1 MFDARIHRPMSL
13 SLLSLILLALVA
25 PALHRR
31 LRGATGWVLALP
43 VLGIT
48 AWFATLLPGIADGGV
63 VMESTT
69 WAPALGIDL
78 AFRVDGWGLVF
89 LLLIG
94 GIGVL
99 ILIYAAGYFQGH
111 RQEGRFYGFIL
122 LFMAS
127 MLGLVAADN
136 LVLLFIFWELT
147 SFSSYLLIG
156 FDHEKPESRAAA
168 LQALLITGGGGL
180 ALLVGFLLM
189 GQVSGSYS
197 YSALLVNPDVLR
209 DHTLYVPIL
218 LLVLAGAF
226 TKSAQVPFH
235 FWLPG
240 AMTAPTPVS
249 AYLHSATMVTA
260 GIYLLGRFSPLLG
273 GTDAWH
279 YIVTSFGAVTMLTG
293 ALMALVQT
301 DLKRLLA
308 YSTVSA
314 LGTLTLLLGIGT
326 ALSIKAAAVFLIVH
340 SLYKGALFMIAG
352 AVDHEA
358 GTRDVRALGG
368 LFKVMPLTALAAG
381 AAALSMS
388 GFPPLLGFIGKELL
402 YEANLA
408 APQAA
413 TLITVV
419 GVAANVIMVAVAI
432 MVGFRPFHGSPL
444 LPVKTMHEP
453 PLALWLGPL
462 VLAALGLVAGLFPGL
477 VDQPLVSAAA
487 SAIRARQT
495 TVELKLWHGMNLVLL
510 LSVFTLVAGVV
521 VYALRHR
528 LRAWAGWLAPVSRC
542 GPQRCYELALR
553 SLIATAA
560 VQTRLLQHG
569 YLRGYVLTVLVF
581 AMALTGYGLVRFG
594 AVPWR
599 EGFDNARP
607 HEIAVGLLILAA
619 ALVTVRTRSR
629 LAAVAALGVVGY
641 SVALIY
647 ALYGAP
653 DLAVTQIIVET
664 LTLVLFVLVVVH
676 LPAFSELSSPR
687 RRRFDAVFA
696 AVAGLVITLLVLK
709 ALHMESDERV
719 TEYYAANAL
728 RAQGRNVVNIIL
740 VDYRALDTL
749 GEITVLAVAAL
760 GVYALLKLR
769 PEKRKEDG

>member
-1 MFDARIHRPMSL
+1 MSL
-13 SLLSLILLALVA
+13 ALLSLFLLALIA

-31 LRGATGWVLALP
+31 LCGATGWVLALP
-43 VLGIT
+43 VLAVT
-48 AWFATLLPGIADGGV
+48 TWFATLLPGIACGGV
-63 VMESTT
+63 VMESRP
-69 WAPALGIDL
+69 WVPALGIDL
-78 AFRVDGWGLVF
+78 AFRVDGWSLLF

-94 GIGVL
+94 GIGAL

-111 RQEGRFYGFIL
+111 RQAGRFYAFIL
-122 LFMAS
+122 LFMGS
-127 MLGLVAADN
+127 MLGLVTADN
-136 LVLLFIFWELT
+136 LILLFIFWELT

-156 FDHEKPESRAAA
+156 FDHEKPESRATA

-180 ALLVGFLLM
+180 ALLVGFLLI

-197 YSALLVNPDVLR
+197 YSALLEQPDMLR
-209 DHTLYVPIL
+209 DHALYLPIL

-279 YIVTSFGAVTMLTG
+279 YLVTSVGAVTMLIG

-326 ALSIKAAAVFLIVH
+326 VLAVKAVAVFLIVH

-352 AVDHEA
+352 AVDHET

-368 LFKVMPLTALAAG
+368 LFKVMPITALAAG

-413 TLITVV
+413 VLITGA
-419 GVAANVIMVAVAI
+419 GVAANIIIVAVAL
-432 MVGFRPFHGSPL
+432 MVGFLPFLGRPL
-444 LPVKTMHEP
+444 LPLKALHEP

-462 VLAALGLVAGLFPGL
+462 VLATLGLVAGLFPGL
-477 VDQPLVSAAA
+477 VD
-487 SAIRARQT
+487 
-495 TVELKLWHGMNLVLL
+495 
-510 LSVFTLVAGVV
+510 
-521 VYALRHR
+521 
-528 LRAWAGWLAPVSRC
+528 
-542 GPQRCYELALR
+542 
-553 SLIATAA
+553 
-560 VQTRLLQHG
+560 
-569 YLRGYVLTVLVF
+569 
-581 AMALTGYGLVRFG
+581 
-594 AVPWR
+594 
-599 EGFDNARP
+599 
-607 HEIAVGLLILAA
+607 
-619 ALVTVRTRSR
+619 
-629 LAAVAALGVVGY
+629 
-641 SVALIY
+641 
-647 ALYGAP
+647 
-653 DLAVTQIIVET
+653 
-664 LTLVLFVLVVVH
+664 
-676 LPAFSELSSPR
+676 
-687 RRRFDAVFA
+687 
-696 AVAGLVITLLVLK
+696 
-709 ALHMESDERV
+709 
-719 TEYYAANAL
+719 
-728 RAQGRNVVNIIL
+728 
-740 VDYRALDTL
+740 
-749 GEITVLAVAAL
+749 
-760 GVYALLKLR
+760 
-769 PEKRKEDG
+769 